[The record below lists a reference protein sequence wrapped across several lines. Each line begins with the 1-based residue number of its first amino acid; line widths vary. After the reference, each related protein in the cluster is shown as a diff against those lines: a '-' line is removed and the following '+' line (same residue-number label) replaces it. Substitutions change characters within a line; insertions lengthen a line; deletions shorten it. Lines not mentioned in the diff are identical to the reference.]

1 MDKEYY
7 NTLAMVRMN
16 RAKELLDEAI
26 ELLDKGSYKSANN
39 RAFYAM
45 EKSIKA
51 LLAMEQIEVTTHNG
65 GLKQFNYVFI
75 FNGDGTFDSQD
86 YQKIAGAEQIR
97 NASDYD
103 DFYIASKDETR
114 QLVEN
119 AKYILEK
126 IDNYIIERLQIN
138 GGNLRNTEQGD
149 KEKGQ

>member
-7 NTLAMVRMN
+7 ESLAKVRMN
-16 RAKELLDEAI
+16 RAKELFEEAV
-26 ELLDKGSYKSANN
+26 ELLEKGSYKSANN

-51 LLAMEQIEVTTHNG
+51 LLAIEQVEVTTHNG
-65 GLKQFNYVFI
+65 GLKQFNYAFI
-75 FNGDGTFDSQD
+75 YKGDGTFKPED

-119 AKYILEK
+119 TEYIVKK
-126 IDNYIIERLQIN
+126 IENYIA
-138 GGNLRNTEQGD
+138 D
-149 KEKGQ
+149 KVN